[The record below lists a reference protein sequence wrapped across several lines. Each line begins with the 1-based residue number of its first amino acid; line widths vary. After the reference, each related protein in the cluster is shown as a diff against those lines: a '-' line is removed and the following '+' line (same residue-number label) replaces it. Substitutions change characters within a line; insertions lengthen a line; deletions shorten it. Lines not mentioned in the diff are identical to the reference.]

1 MMFASENKASGA
13 VNTSGSEVRAPD
25 KKALIWRW
33 VLVSQSRSEKKT
45 KKTKQNKEQDVNVNA
60 AWESLVG
67 IWHNKYNKK
76 SSSQVH

>member
-1 MMFASENKASGA
+1 MMFASEDKASGA

-33 VLVSQSRSEKKT
+33 VLVSQSRSEKNNI
-45 KKTKQNKEQDVNVNA
+45 KKNKEQDVNVNA

-76 SSSQVH
+76 YSSQVH